1 MGEIEPVD
9 VPCPPMLV
17 AALGYE
23 GPLRYVAFWRSPAGD
38 VLRFT
43 DGETQGEGALSS
55 WMAFMNHDSVWPEL
69 IAYHFGSGETHPT
82 HWLLIDRDERTL
94 SVGPPQAVS
103 RFVADSVPEEVR
115 RRQAAHAQAMQDEH
129 LARARR
135 RMLRDAAFLDRLQLW
150 LDSNAAP
157 GPEERQ

>member
-1 MGEIEPVD
+1 MGEIEPLA

-23 GPLRYVAFWRSPAGD
+23 GPLRHVAFWRSPAGD

-43 DGETQGEGALSS
+43 DGEAPGEGSLSA
-55 WMAFMNHDSVWPEL
+55 WMAFVEHDSVWPHL
-69 IAYHFGSGETHPT
+69 IGYNFGSGEAQPT
-82 HWLLIDRDERTL
+82 HWLLIDRDERIL
-94 SVGPPQAVS
+94 SVGSPQVVG

-115 RRQAAHAQAMQDEH
+115 RRQAAHAMAVQDEH

-135 RMLRDAAFLDRLQLW
+135 RMLRDAAFLDRLQVW
-150 LDSNAAP
+150 LDDNKDPWAP
-157 GPEERQ
+157 S